1 MVEEETA
8 HRQGRGEMKYEV
20 FKQLDKL
27 KKEVSLENIPE
38 HTKRRMRSLITIIE
52 NRLQKL

>member
-1 MVEEETA
+1 MVGEEIA

-20 FKQLDKL
+20 FKQLDNL
-27 KKEVSLENIPE
+27 KKEIALESIPE